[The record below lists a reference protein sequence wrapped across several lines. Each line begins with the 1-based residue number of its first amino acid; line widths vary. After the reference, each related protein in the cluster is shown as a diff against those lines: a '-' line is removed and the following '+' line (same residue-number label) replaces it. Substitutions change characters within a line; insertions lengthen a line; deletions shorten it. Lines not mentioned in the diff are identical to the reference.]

1 MKTPTCNDSNEN
13 RTIAAKFPVDYNSNV
28 FYNDCSK
35 GESMPSV
42 SEIARKAKV
51 SKSTVSLALN
61 DKPHVSPHMK
71 ERVMKALT
79 ELSARENENREA
91 PRQDATILLLHPMSM
106 ESRQVFSE
114 LLQGIRTAVVEEAG
128 GQLILASHD
137 PPLKPEHVA
146 SALLY
151 DPALKPDG
159 VIVMAAFAEDPIIF
173 TIRDEQLP
181 CVLLA
186 RQQSPAGISC
196 VGMDNTAG
204 ARSAVEHLYTLG
216 HRRIAFAGGDKAFDY
231 TGLRLLG
238 YRECMEAHNL
248 EPIVFLGKGEA
259 ATRALLDQ
267 VERPTAV
274 LYVNDEHALAG
285 LRVLRE
291 AGLTVPA
298 DISIIGFDD
307 TDEAASA
314 DPPLTSV
321 RVPRF
326 RIGFLAG
333 RSVLD
338 HIRYPE
344 IVHQS
349 ILMNTRLIVRD
360 SVGKYS

>member
-1 MKTPTCNDSNEN
+1 
-13 RTIAAKFPVDYNSNV
+13 
-28 FYNDCSK
+28 
-35 GESMPSV
+35 MPSV
-42 SEIARKAKV
+42 SEIARRAKV

-61 DKPHVSPHMK
+61 NKPHVSPQMK

-79 ELSARENENREA
+79 ELNAREGERRDVS
-91 PRQDATILLLHPMSM
+91 RQEKTVLIIHPMSM

-114 LLQGIRTAVVEEAG
+114 LLQGIRAAVVEEAG
-128 GQLILASHD
+128 GQMILAAHD

-159 VIVMAAFAEDPIIF
+159 VIVMAAFAEDPILF
-173 TIRDEQLP
+173 AVQDEQLP

-186 RQQSPAGISC
+186 RQHSPAGISC

-204 ARSAVEHLYTLG
+204 ARSAAEHLYDLG
-216 HRRIAFAGGDKAFDY
+216 HRRIAFAGGQ
-231 TGLRLLG
+231 
-238 YRECMEAHNL
+238 ECMKAHNL
-248 EPIVFLGKGEA
+248 ESLVFLGRGDA
-259 ATRALLDQ
+259 ATRALLGHDR
-267 VERPTAV
+267 RPTAI

-285 LRVLRE
+285 LSVLRE
-291 AGLTVPA
+291 AGLSIPA

-307 TDEAASA
+307 TDDAANA

-321 RVPRF
+321 QVPRF

-333 RSVLD
+333 RTVLD

-344 IVHQS
+344 IVHQN
-349 ILMNTRLIVRD
+349 ILMGTALILRESVREHR
-360 SVGKYS
+360 